1 MGCHRFKLGDLV
13 ELTGTARLNAPRQP
27 LEIVRLLPGT
37 GDEPEYRIK
46 GPYEEHERMVKESEL
61 ERYRE

>member
-1 MGCHRFKLGDLV
+1 MARHRFKLGDLV
-13 ELTGTARLNAPRQP
+13 ELTGKSRLNAPRQP

-61 ERYRE
+61 ERYKE